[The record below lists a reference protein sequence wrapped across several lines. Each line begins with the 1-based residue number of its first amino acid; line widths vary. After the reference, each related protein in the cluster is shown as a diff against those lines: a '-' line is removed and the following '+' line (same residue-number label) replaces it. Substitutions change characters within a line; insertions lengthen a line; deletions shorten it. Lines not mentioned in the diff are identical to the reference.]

1 MRAIRRFTVHPVL
14 PEPLKPLAELALN
27 LSWYWN
33 EPTKELFRAM
43 DPALWEA
50 TGHDPMKLLS
60 QIDAHRLRSLANDSR
75 FTRQVD
81 HAHRDLRDYLT
92 MDRWYQKYAEE
103 VEGAPERIAYFSAEF
118 GVSEVL
124 PQYSGGLGILA
135 GDHLKAAS
143 DSGVP
148 IIGVGLLYRHGYFRQ
163 SLDAQGWQQER
174 YPLLAPLDLPLTM
187 LREADGGPVTVEV
200 PLRHETYRAR
210 IWVARV
216 GRVPLLMLDSVVEGN
231 SDAALQVTDRLY
243 GGGIEHRLAQEVLLG
258 IGGIRA
264 LREYCRV
271 TGEPTPTV
279 YHANEGHAGFLGLER
294 IREYMND
301 GIDFD
306 TAVEFTRAGSLFTTH
321 TPVPAGIDRFP
332 RDLVVEQFR
341 SFAPLP
347 LDRIMAFGS
356 EDYEGGHQG
365 VFNMA
370 VLGFRLGQRANGVS
384 QLHGAVSRE
393 MFQGLWPSF
402 DVSEVPIGSVTNG
415 VHHKTWIHP
424 DLLEL
429 LESPTGDSDTVLDGY
444 DWSALD
450 RVDDNTIW
458 TLKQRMRGDL
468 VSMARHRLSDSVRT
482 RGLSGNSEWVDRA
495 LDPNVLTFGFARR
508 AASYK
513 RLTLM
518 LRDPER
524 LKKLLTD
531 PHRPIQIVIAGKAHP
546 ADDYG
551 KALIQEMVR
560 FADATDVRGRLV
572 FLPDYDMTMA
582 RPLYPGCDVWIN
594 NPLRPQEACG
604 TSGMKAAMNGAA
616 NLSVRDGWWDE
627 WYDPR
632 FGWEIPSLEN
642 IVNADQRDAQ
652 EAAALYDLIEN
663 EIVPRFYDR
672 DGNGLPTRWI
682 QMIRDIM
689 SGLTPKIL
697 ASRMVREYTRTMY
710 VPTAQ
715 ASARIAVGSN
725 AADMAA
731 WKRRIRAAWPQVG
744 VSRVEGLDGPSMALG
759 VEVELSAVVR
769 LGELT
774 PEDVDV
780 QIVLGEVDDE
790 DELYGITTHA
800 ATAGKEEEGG
810 RRYHAVLK
818 LDRPGSIGATC
829 RVVPRHDGLA
839 TIAELGLATLSMG

>member
-14 PEPLKPLAELALN
+14 PEPLKPLAELAGN
-27 LSWYWN
+27 LCWYWN

-50 TGHDPMKLLS
+50 TGQDPRRLLS
-60 QIDAHRLRSLANDSR
+60 RIDAKRLTALAEDAR
-75 FTRQVD
+75 FARKVE
-81 HAHRDLRDYLT
+81 HAREDLEDYLT
-92 MDRWYQKYAEE
+92 VDRWYQGFAAAHP
-103 VEGAPERIAYFSAEF
+103 GAPERIAYFSAEF
-118 GVSEVL
+118 GVTEVL

-143 DSGVP
+143 DSGIP
-148 IIGVGLLYRHGYFRQ
+148 IIGVGLLYRDGYFRQ

-174 YPLLAPLDLPLTM
+174 YPLLAPLDLPLTL
-187 LREADGGPVTVEV
+187 LRDEAGDPVTVEV
-200 PLRHETYRAR
+200 PLRQETYRAQ

-231 SDAALQVTDRLY
+231 SEAAQVVTDRLY
-243 GGGIEHRLAQEVLLG
+243 GGGVDHRLAQEVLLG
-258 IGGIRA
+258 IGGVRA
-264 LREYCRV
+264 LREYCRI

-294 IREYMND
+294 IREYMNE
-301 GIDFD
+301 GIDVD
-306 TAVEFTRAGSLFTTH
+306 TAVERTRAGSLFTTH

-332 RDLVVEQFR
+332 RDLVTDQFR
-341 SFAPLP
+341 GFAPLP
-347 LDRIMAFGS
+347 LDRIMAFGT
-356 EDYEGGHQG
+356 EDYVGGDRD

-384 QLHGAVSRE
+384 QLHGEVSRQ

-429 LESPTGDSDTVLDGY
+429 MATPTSDSDTVIDGY

-450 RVDDNTIW
+450 RVDDTTIW
-458 TLKQRMRGDL
+458 ALKQRMRGGL
-468 VSMARHRLSDSVRT
+468 VRMARERLAASHRA
-482 RGLSGNSEWVDRA
+482 RGLSGNPEWIDHA

-524 LKKLLTD
+524 LKRLLND
-531 PHRPIQIVIAGKAHP
+531 PERPIQIVIAGKAHP
-546 ADDYG
+546 ADNIG
-551 KALIQEMVR
+551 KGLIQEMVR
-560 FADATDVRGRLV
+560 FADAEDVRERLV
-572 FLPDYDMTMA
+572 FLPDYDMSLA

-627 WYDPR
+627 WYDAR
-632 FGWEIPSLEN
+632 FGWEIPSAEN
-642 IVNADQRDAQ
+642 VTSPDQRDAQ
-652 EAAALYDLIEN
+652 EAVALYEIIEN
-663 EIVPRFYDR
+663 EIVPRFYTR
-672 DGNGLPTRWI
+672 DGNGVPTAWI
-682 QMIRDIM
+682 TMIRDIM

-697 ASRMVREYTRTMY
+697 ASRMVREYTERMY
-710 VPTAQ
+710 LPTALS
-715 ASARIAVGSN
+715 SARMAEGDY
-725 AADMAA
+725 AAETAA
-731 WKRRIRAAWPQVG
+731 WKKRIRAAWPHVS
-744 VSRVEGLDGPSMALG
+744 VSRVEGLDSGSRALG
-759 VEVELSAVVR
+759 STVTLNAVVR

-774 PEDVDV
+774 PDDVEV
-780 QIVLGEVDDE
+780 QMVLGSVDDN
-790 DELYGITTHA
+790 DELHDIVIHPAVAGERIDGGIRYA
-800 ATAGKEEEGG
+800 ATT
-810 RRYHAVLK
+810 VL
-818 LDRPGSIGATC
+818 DAPGSVGVTC
-829 RVVPRHDGLA
+829 RVVPKRDGLA
-839 TIAELGLATLSMG
+839 TIAEMGLATVSGD

>member
-14 PEPLKPLAELALN
+14 PEPLKPLEELALN

-43 DPALWEA
+43 DPALWEE
-50 TGHDPMKLLS
+50 TGHDPRKMLS
-60 QIDAHRLRSLANDSR
+60 QIDSARLQSLANDSR
-75 FTRQVD
+75 FTRQVE
-81 HAHRDLRDYLT
+81 HAQRDLHDYLH
-92 MDRWYQKYAEE
+92 MDRWYQKYTADIED
-103 VEGAPERIAYFSAEF
+103 APERIAYFSAEF

-174 YPLLAPLDLPLTM
+174 YPLLAPLDLPLTL
-187 LREADGGPVTVEV
+187 LRDADGEIVTVEV

-210 IWVARV
+210 IWVAQV
-216 GRVPLLMLDSVVEGN
+216 GRVPLLMLDSVVDGN
-231 SDAALQVTDRLY
+231 SEAALTVTDRLY

-258 IGGIRA
+258 IGGVRA
-264 LREYCRV
+264 LREYCRI
-271 TGEPTPTV
+271 TGEPAPTV

-294 IREYMND
+294 IREYMNH
-301 GIDFD
+301 GISFE
-306 TAVEFTRAGSLFTTH
+306 TAVEYTRAGSLFTTH

-341 SFAPLP
+341 NFGPLP
-347 LDRIMAFGS
+347 LHEIMAFGS
-356 EDYEGGHQG
+356 EDYVGGDHG

-393 MFQGLWPSF
+393 MFQGLWPAF

-424 DLLEL
+424 GLLEL
-429 LESPTGDSDTVLDGY
+429 METPTGDSDTVIDGY

-450 RVDDNTIW
+450 RVDGNTIW
-458 TLKQRMRGDL
+458 ALKQRMRGEL
-468 VSMARHRLSDSVRT
+468 VQMARKRLAASVRA
-482 RGLSGNSEWVDRA
+482 RGLSGNAEWVERA
-495 LDPNVLTFGFARR
+495 LDPNILTFGFARR

-524 LKKLLTD
+524 LKKLLND
-531 PHRPIQIVIAGKAHP
+531 PHRPIQVVIAGKSHP
-546 ADDYG
+546 ADNIG
-551 KALIQEMVR
+551 KGLIQEMVR
-560 FADATDVRGRLV
+560 FADAADVRERLV
-572 FLPDYDMTMA
+572 FLPDYDMGMA

-616 NLSVRDGWWDE
+616 NLSVCDGWWDE
-627 WYDPR
+627 WYDKK
-632 FGWEIPSLEN
+632 FGWEIPSLET
-642 IVNADQRDAQ
+642 VASPEQRDAQ
-652 EAAALYDLIEN
+652 ESAALYDLIEN
-663 EIVPRFYDR
+663 EIVPRFYNR
-672 DGNGLPTRWI
+672 DSNGLPTAWI

-697 ASRMVREYTRTMY
+697 ASRMVREYTREMY

-715 ASARIAVGSN
+715 SSAAIAKGTN

-731 WKRRIRAAWPQVG
+731 WKRRIKAAWPQVS
-744 VSRVEGLDGPSMALG
+744 VSRVEGLDHSSMSLG
-759 VEVELSAVVR
+759 AELELTAIVR

-774 PEDVDV
+774 PDDVDV
-780 QIVLGEVDDE
+780 QMVIGEVDDR
-790 DELYGITTHA
+790 DELHAITA
-800 ATAGKEEEGG
+800 YPATAGEVEDGDH
-810 RRYHAVLK
+810 RYRALIP
-818 LDRPGSIGATC
+818 LDQPGSIGATC
-829 RVVPRHDGLA
+829 RVVPKREGLA
-839 TIAELGLATLSMG
+839 TIAEMGLAALSTD

>member
-1 MRAIRRFTVHPVL
+1 ML
-14 PEPLKPLAELALN
+14 PEPLKPLEELALN

-33 EPTKELFRAM
+33 EPTKELFRAI
-43 DPALWEA
+43 DPALWEE
-50 TGHDPMKLLS
+50 TGRDPRKLLS
-60 QIDAHRLRSLANDSR
+60 QVDPQRLESLAKDSR
-75 FTRQVD
+75 FTRRVEYAQ
-81 HAHRDLRDYLT
+81 RDLHDYLH
-92 MDRWYQKYAEE
+92 MDRWYQKYAAD
-103 VEGAPERIAYFSAEF
+103 VENAPERIAYFSAEF

-174 YPLLAPLDLPLTM
+174 YPLLAPLDLPLTP
-187 LREADGGPVTVEV
+187 LRDEDGEHVTVEV
-200 PLRHETYRAR
+200 PLRQETYQAR
-210 IWVARV
+210 IWIAQV
-216 GRVPLLMLDSVVEGN
+216 GRVSLLMLDSVVDGN
-231 SDAALQVTDRLY
+231 SDAAKSVTDRLY
-243 GGGIEHRLAQEVLLG
+243 GGGVEHRLAQEVLLG
-258 IGGIRA
+258 IGGVRA
-264 LREYCRV
+264 LREYCRI
-271 TGEPTPTV
+271 TGEPAPTV

-294 IREYMND
+294 IREYMNS
-301 GIDFD
+301 GIDFS
-306 TAVEFTRAGSLFTTH
+306 TAVEYTRAGSLFTTH

-341 SFAPLP
+341 NFAPLP
-347 LDRIMAFGS
+347 LDQIMAFGT
-356 EDYEGGHQG
+356 EDYVGGDRG

-384 QLHGAVSRE
+384 RLHGEVSRE

-429 LESPTGDSDTVLDGY
+429 LESPTGDTDTVIDGY

-458 TLKQRMRGDL
+458 TLKQRMRGEL
-468 VSMARHRLSDSVRT
+468 VTMARKRLAGSIRF

-495 LDPNVLTFGFARR
+495 LDPNILTFGFARR

-524 LKKLLTD
+524 LKRLLND
-531 PHRPIQIVIAGKAHP
+531 PERPIQIVIAGKAHP
-546 ADDYG
+546 ADNIG
-551 KALIQEMVR
+551 KGLIQEMVR
-560 FADATDVRGRLV
+560 FADAEDVRERLV
-572 FLPDYDMTMA
+572 FLPDYDMSMA

-627 WYDPR
+627 WYAPEY
-632 FGWEIPSLEN
+632 GWEIPSMEN
-642 IVNADQRDAQ
+642 IPNAEQRDAQ
-652 EAAALYDLIEN
+652 EAAALYDTIEN
-663 EIVPRFYDR
+663 EIIPRFYDR
-672 DGNGLPTRWI
+672 DSNGLPTAWI
-682 QMIRDIM
+682 QMMRNLM

-697 ASRMVREYTRTMY
+697 ASRMVREYTTEMY

-715 ASARIAVGSN
+715 ASAHIAEGNN
-725 AADMAA
+725 AADLAA
-731 WKRRIRAAWPQVG
+731 WKQRIRAAWPQVSVG
-744 VSRVEGLDGPSMALG
+744 RVEGLDHSSMALG
-759 VEVELSAVVR
+759 TEARISALVQ

-774 PEDVDV
+774 PEDVEV
-780 QIVLGEVDDE
+780 QMVVGRVDDDDELHEITTFRATPGEVVD
-790 DELYGITTHA
+790 
-800 ATAGKEEEGG
+800 GG
-810 RRYHAVLK
+810 RRYVSAVTLNQ
-818 LDRPGSIGATC
+818 PGSAGVTC
-829 RVVPRHDGLA
+829 RVVPNRAGLA
-839 TIAELGLATLSMG
+839 TTAELGLAALSTD